1 MIIFCY
7 IYLVIFAATEVSGA
21 VASWHLL
28 PRNSRSITLPG
39 FGVALTFHISYFKDF
54 DHVLFHFKCFCYKFC
69 LHQWGNKQLKMEAN
83 QKYFSFWFF
92 ASWWWAPK
100 TEALL
105 TLESCAANHGHRIL
119 MWQTNFPPSKK
130 LNLDQLLSCQGSP
143 PRKKEKI

>member
-54 DHVLFHFKCFCYKFC
+54 DQVLFYILNVYVTSFNFIKEEI
-69 LHQWGNKQLKMEAN
+69 NNLKWKPTKSIFLFDSLPADGGRRR
-83 QKYFSFWFF
+83 QKHYSHWNL
-92 ASWWWAPK
+92 ALPTTD
-100 TEALL
+100 TE
-105 TLESCAANHGHRIL
+105 
-119 MWQTNFPPSKK
+119 F
-130 LNLDQLLSCQGSP
+130 
-143 PRKKEKI
+143 